1 MTLTYVVM
9 ISISF
14 LDEFLSA
21 NAPKI
26 GDKIAAIIAEIDMT
40 LVQSKVPLSTSSTM
54 YVVKNALYIKV
65 TMIVENGWLAKSYS
79 DHANILFL
87 ILNITKQI
95 SHNLINK

>member
-1 MTLTYVVM
+1 MILIYVVM

-21 NAPKI
+21 TAPNI
-26 GDKIAAIIAEIDMT
+26 GDKIAAIIEEIDIT

-65 TMIVENGWLAKSYS
+65 TMIVENG
-79 DHANILFL
+79 
-87 ILNITKQI
+87 
-95 SHNLINK
+95 

>member
-1 MTLTYVVM
+1 MILIYVVM

-21 NAPKI
+21 IAPNT
-26 GDKIAAIIAEIDMT
+26 GDKTAAIIEEIDIT

-65 TMIVENGWLAKSYS
+65 TMIVENG
-79 DHANILFL
+79 
-87 ILNITKQI
+87 
-95 SHNLINK
+95 

>member
-1 MTLTYVVM
+1 MILTYVVM

-26 GDKIAAIIAEIDMT
+26 GDKIAAIMAEIDMT

-54 YVVKNALYIKV
+54 YDVKKAL
-65 TMIVENGWLAKSYS
+65 
-79 DHANILFL
+79 
-87 ILNITKQI
+87 
-95 SHNLINK
+95 

>member
-1 MTLTYVVM
+1 MILTYVVM

-21 NAPKI
+21 IATNI
-26 GDKIAAIIAEIDMT
+26 GDKIAAIIEEIDIT

-65 TMIVENGWLAKSYS
+65 TLIVENG
-79 DHANILFL
+79 
-87 ILNITKQI
+87 
-95 SHNLINK
+95 